1 MKKKLLTKQHTCIQI
16 HVKIQ
21 SENECIEC
29 DVSNDKFGLS

>member
-1 MKKKLLTKQHTCIQI
+1 MKQSMYSCIQI

-29 DVSNDKFGLS
+29 DVSNDKFRLS